1 MNETQKAKK
10 KFRQT
15 AQWKEFRKLMFL
27 KSGKIDCITGKP
39 LRKGWQLHHLNL
51 DETQYADLNENNFI
65 CLNNLTHKFIH
76 WCYGYYVKDP
86 QIIDRIKA
94 ELEKMKEINVDKN

>member
-15 AQWKEFRKLMFL
+15 KEWKNFRKLMFS
-27 KSGKIDCITGKP
+27 KSGKVDRITLKP
-39 LRKGWQLHHLNL
+39 LRKNWQLHHLLL
-51 DETQYADLNENNFI
+51 DETRYAELDEKNFV

-76 WCYGYYVKDP
+76 WCYGYYQKDP
-86 QIIDRIKA
+86 TIIDRIRA
-94 ELEKMKEINVDKN
+94 ELEKMKEINIDKN

>member
-15 AQWKEFRKLMFL
+15 REWKEFRKLMFS

-76 WCYGYYVKDP
+76 WCYGYFVKEP

-94 ELEKMKEINVDKN
+94 ELEKMAEINVDKN

>member
-15 AQWKEFRKLMFL
+15 AEWKNFRKLMFS
-27 KSGKIDCITGKP
+27 KSGKVDRITLKP
-39 LRKGWQLHHLNL
+39 LRKGWQLHHLLL
-51 DETQYADLNENNFI
+51 DETRYAELDENNFV

-76 WCYGYYVKDP
+76 WCYGYYQKDP
-86 QIIDRIKA
+86 AIIDRIRV
-94 ELEKMKEINVDKN
+94 ELEKMKEINIDKN